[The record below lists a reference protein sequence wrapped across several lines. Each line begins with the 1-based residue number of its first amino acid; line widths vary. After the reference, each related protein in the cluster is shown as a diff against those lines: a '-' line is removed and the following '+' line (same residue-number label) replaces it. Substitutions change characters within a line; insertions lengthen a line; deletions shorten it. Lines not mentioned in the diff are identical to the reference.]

1 LQLLVAILVATVGTS
16 HFTSHVTRHTSHV
29 TRHTSRIAHSPLS
42 PLPGGAVTGLLVKPI
57 EAHTT
62 LNYFSDSAFWHVP
75 MDFKKMEEERGVEA
89 I

>member
-1 LQLLVAILVATVGTS
+1 M
-16 HFTSHVTRHTSHV
+16 
-29 TRHTSRIAHSPLS
+29 
-42 PLPGGAVTGLLVKPI
+42 TGLLVKPI